1 MGMETNK
8 SDSMAKPIT
17 VRSCVAL
24 GTHLASIFLF
34 SHRTVVKTGL
44 DHTVDIFSRGC

>member
-1 MGMETNK
+1 MGLETNK
-8 SDSMAKPIT
+8 SDSMDKPIT
-17 VRSCVAL
+17 VRVVWL
-24 GTHLASIFLF
+24 WERHLASIFLF